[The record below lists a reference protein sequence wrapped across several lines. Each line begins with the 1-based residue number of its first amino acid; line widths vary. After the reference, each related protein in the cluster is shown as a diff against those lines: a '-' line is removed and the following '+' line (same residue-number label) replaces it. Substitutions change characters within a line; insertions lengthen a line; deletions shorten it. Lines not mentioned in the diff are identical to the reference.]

1 MCINIIY
8 CVFFK
13 QESRCSGI
21 SLENEITDVLLQCNY
36 MNPGEQSI
44 GHTAAQERLKQIC
57 LFSEEIIL
65 AQVILLNRGG
75 HVNPP
80 LS

>member
-1 MCINIIY
+1 MHKYHFLC
-8 CVFFK
+8 FLK

-36 MNPGEQSI
+36 MNPGVQSI
-44 GHTAAQERLKQIC
+44 GHTAAQEGLKQKC
-57 LFSEEIIL
+57 FFSEEIIL
-65 AQVILLNRGG
+65 VQVILQNRGG